1 MIFYIGLLLL
11 VTAVSLDGFGVGI
24 SYGMQKIKLPLV
36 SLLIIM
42 CCSGIVVLL
51 AMTIGNL
58 ITNFISEDAAGRF
71 GGVLLIGI
79 GLFSLYNMLKKP
91 KSDHSSQKEQQK
103 EPTFQ
108 SLIDSPANADRD
120 QSGSISPR
128 ESIFL
133 GIALALDA
141 FGAGIGAAIIGY
153 EPIVTAILVGLMSGT
168 FVFSGMKLGLFLIR
182 WEKLQRLG
190 YLAPLLL
197 IALGIFNTL

>member
-1 MIFYIGLLLL
+1 MFYVGLLLL

-36 SLLIIM
+36 SLLVIM
-42 CCSGIVVLL
+42 CCSGIVVLI

-58 ITNFISEDAAGRF
+58 ITQFISEDTAGRF

-91 KSDHSSQKEQQK
+91 KSDNSNNTDKER
-103 EPTFQ
+103 TLQ
-108 SLIDSPANADRD
+108 SLIDSPADADRD
-120 QSGSISPR
+120 RSGSISPQ

-133 GIALALDA
+133 GVALALDA

-153 EPIVTAILVGLMSGT
+153 QPMITAILVGVMSGT
-168 FVFSGMKLGLFLIR
+168 FVFSGMKLGLLLIR
-182 WEKLQRLG
+182 WEKLQKIG

-197 IALGIFNTL
+197 IVLGVFNTL

>member
-1 MIFYIGLLLL
+1 MMFYVGLLLL

-36 SLLIIM
+36 SLLVIM
-42 CCSGIVVLL
+42 CCSGIVVLI

-58 ITNFISEDAAGRF
+58 ITQFISEDTAGRF

-91 KSDHSSQKEQQK
+91 KSDNSNNTDKER
-103 EPTFQ
+103 TLQ
-108 SLIDSPANADRD
+108 SLIDSPADADRD
-120 QSGSISPR
+120 RSGSISPQ

-133 GIALALDA
+133 GVALALDA

-153 EPIVTAILVGLMSGT
+153 QPMITAILVGVMSGT
-168 FVFSGMKLGLFLIR
+168 FVFSGMKLGLLLIR
-182 WEKLQRLG
+182 WEKLQKIG

-197 IALGIFNTL
+197 IVLGVFNTL